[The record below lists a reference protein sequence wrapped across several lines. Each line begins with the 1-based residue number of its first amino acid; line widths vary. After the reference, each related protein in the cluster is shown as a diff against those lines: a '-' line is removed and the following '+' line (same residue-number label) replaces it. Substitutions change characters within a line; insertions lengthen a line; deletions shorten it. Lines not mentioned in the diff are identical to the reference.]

1 MPLRNALKRSQG
13 WQRRLTVP
21 QFTVVTGL
29 LVIVI
34 GTILLATPLCS
45 GSNVGLWEAL
55 FTATSAIT
63 VTGLSIID
71 IGTDLTSF
79 GQAVLAL
86 MILSGGLGLM
96 AITTFLQGFVVQGT
110 GLRRRLDRGQTLD
123 EFGIGGVGRT
133 FRGIALTAALVI
145 LLGALVL
152 YSFGFSDIPDRG
164 ERLWAALFHSISAYN
179 NAGFGLWSDSLQRYH
194 NNVVV
199 NGVVMVL
206 IVMGG
211 LGWRVTSDLANRGFR
226 PRVGRRRR
234 RLSLHTRLVLRTT
247 ALLVLFGTV
256 GLALTEW
263 LNRGEVFIGMD
274 WPERWM
280 TALFESV
287 TARTAGF
294 TTVPFSLE
302 NITDS
307 GTLLLITLMFIGAS
321 PGGTGGGI
329 KTTTVAALMAA
340 TRSTLRGRETV
351 VIRNRQISD
360 KVVLRALSITSASL
374 LFVLAMALL
383 LSIAS
388 NLNGEEPFTFLEML
402 FTCISAFAT
411 VGLDLGITEQ
421 LGRFGQAVLMLGMF
435 VGRLGILLLLSAIWE
450 AMTQEQIHM
459 HRQNRIGYPREDL
472 YV

>member
-1 MPLRNALKRSQG
+1 MTLRHALKRRQG

-45 GSNVGLWEAL
+45 SSRVGIWEAL

-152 YSFGFSDIPDRG
+152 YSFGFDDIPDRG
-164 ERLWAALFHSISAYN
+164 ERLWAAVFHSISAYN

-226 PRVGRRRR
+226 HRGRGRR

-247 ALLVLFGTV
+247 ALLVVFGAM

-360 KVVLRALSITSASL
+360 KVVLRALSITTASL
-374 LFVLAMALL
+374 IFVLAMALL

-411 VGLDLGITEQ
+411 VGLDLGVTEQ
-421 LGRFGQAVLMLGMF
+421 LGRFGQAVLMVGMF